1 MPYWAWYAVRL
12 KDIGLDNLPNLYLLG
27 LNMVPNLGMLVIEA
41 NHAHLSMGY
50 HHAFRPYK

>member
-1 MPYWAWYAVRL
+1 MPYGAWHVVRL
-12 KDIGLDNLPNLYLLG
+12 KDVGLDNLPNLYLFG
-27 LNMVPNLGMLVIEA
+27 LNMVPNLGMAIEA